1 LLVTRGD
8 EEFEFSDRLPLL
20 PLRDVVVF
28 PYMTI
33 PLLVGRLPSINAI
46 EKAVAGDRMLFVTA
60 QKRSEIADPSHQEL
74 YRMGTVVRVLQLFR
88 LPDGTL
94 RVLVEGLCRV
104 RVERFFWS
112 TDHYTVRINLAASE
126 GGVGTETE
134 ALMRNVMSVF
144 NDYVHLNR
152 RIPDEVLLTANNITD
167 AATLGHTVSAHLL
180 IKVPQKQ
187 SLLEATSVPDQ
198 LKLLAQTMA
207 SELEILKIERK
218 IEGQVRSQVHKNQ
231 KEFYLNEQLK
241 AIRKELGHQNEFSNE
256 LDELTTAIKRARMPR
271 ETMAKALRELDR
283 LAKMSFMSP
292 EATVVR
298 NYLDWMVSL
307 PWHKST
313 RDRDDIL
320 EVERIL
326 DEDHFG
332 LRKVKERI
340 VEYLA
345 VLKLTGKNKGPIL
358 CFVGPPGV
366 GKTSLGKSIARAL
379 GRRFVRVALG
389 GVRDEAEIRGHRRT
403 YIGSLPGRII
413 QNLRKAGT
421 KNPVF
426 LLDEVDKLGAD
437 FRGDPAAA
445 LLEVLDPEQNHTF
458 NDHYLEVDFD
468 LSQVMFICTANT
480 LYAIPPALVDRM
492 EIIRLPG
499 YLENEKVEIARS
511 FLVPKQVEAAGLDS
525 EDLKIGLPAIHAIV
539 NRYTREAGV
548 RNLEREIASLCRKVA
563 KKKAAGQ
570 RRGRATIT
578 PAILDRYLGPTRY
591 LDSPVERNARI
602 GVANGLAWTE
612 VGGEVLT
619 IEVSILPGKGE
630 LLLTGKLGEV
640 MRESGQAAMTYTRSR
655 AVQLGLDKW
664 FYRDVDIHVH
674 IPEGAS
680 PKDGPSAGITMCTA
694 VVSALTGVPT
704 KPEVAMTG
712 EITLRGTVL
721 PIGGLNEKAVAARR
735 AGIKTVL
742 IPRDNAKDLAE
753 IPEKVREDLKFVL
766 VENMDQVLE
775 NALDRPR
782 EKAAVRPDEGE
793 AEAARYAH

>member
-1 LLVTRGD
+1 MTR
-8 EEFEFSDRLPLL
+8 R
-20 PLRDVVVF
+20 
-28 PYMTI
+28 
-33 PLLVGRLPSINAI
+33 
-46 EKAVAGDRMLFVTA
+46 
-60 QKRSEIADPSHQEL
+60 
-74 YRMGTVVRVLQLFR
+74 
-88 LPDGTL
+88 
-94 RVLVEGLCRV
+94 
-104 RVERFFWS
+104 
-112 TDHYTVRINLAASE
+112 
-126 GGVGTETE
+126 
-134 ALMRNVMSVF
+134 
-144 NDYVHLNR
+144 
-152 RIPDEVLLTANNITD
+152 
-167 AATLGHTVSAHLL
+167 
-180 IKVPQKQ
+180 
-187 SLLEATSVPDQ
+187 
-198 LKLLAQTMA
+198 
-207 SELEILKIERK
+207 
-218 IEGQVRSQVHKNQ
+218 
-231 KEFYLNEQLK
+231 
-241 AIRKELGHQNEFSNE
+241 
-256 LDELTTAIKRARMPR
+256 
-271 ETMAKALRELDR
+271 
-283 LAKMSFMSP
+283 
-292 EATVVR
+292 
-298 NYLDWMVSL
+298 
-307 PWHKST
+307 
-313 RDRDDIL
+313 
-320 EVERIL
+320 
-326 DEDHFG
+326 
-332 LRKVKERI
+332 
-340 VEYLA
+340 
-345 VLKLTGKNKGPIL
+345 
-358 CFVGPPGV
+358 
-366 GKTSLGKSIARAL
+366 
-379 GRRFVRVALG
+379 
-389 GVRDEAEIRGHRRT
+389 EIRGHRRT

-655 AVQLGLDKW
+655 AVQLGLDK
-664 FYRDVDIHVH
+664 V
-674 IPEGAS
+674 
-680 PKDGPSAGITMCTA
+680 
-694 VVSALTGVPT
+694 
-704 KPEVAMTG
+704 
-712 EITLRGTVL
+712 VL
-721 PIGGLNEKAVAARR
+721 P
-735 AGIKTVL
+735 
-742 IPRDNAKDLAE
+742 
-753 IPEKVREDLKFVL
+753 
-766 VENMDQVLE
+766 
-775 NALDRPR
+775 
-782 EKAAVRPDEGE
+782 
-793 AEAARYAH
+793 